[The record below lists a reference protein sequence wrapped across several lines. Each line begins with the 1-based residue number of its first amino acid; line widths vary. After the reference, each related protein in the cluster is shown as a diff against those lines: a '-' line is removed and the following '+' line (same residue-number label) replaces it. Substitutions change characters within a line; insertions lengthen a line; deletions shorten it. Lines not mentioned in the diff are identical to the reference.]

1 MPSTTTVSRAA
12 RAARH
17 TALTTA
23 LAVCAVIGALSLVKY
38 QSAVGELHRLTAR
51 STGKVTATEPGAAT
65 VEWAGPRLTVP
76 ISGSTPPVG
85 TPTEVAYDPAD
96 PANAI
101 IPGAA
106 VLTAA
111 DRSRDGVLFTALVAA
126 MVLLTDAW
134 LLITRRTAA
143 HRLPSELK
151 VRRITMRKGLLTRTW
166 LETDHVWIPVYF
178 EPELLMLPAPTTVTA
193 HGNPAQHRLIAVD
206 LPDGRTLYPSGRTRT
221 TEPPGRRTDSPTHP
235 DAYTETRA
243 RTASRW
249 RNQLWVDA
257 ALVVPAPL
265 IGALWAYLD
274 NGGIMS
280 WLAATALTGAAA
292 LWWAAIRGSDPT

>member
-1 MPSTTTVSRAA
+1 MLSRTTVSRVA
-12 RAARH
+12 RSTRH
-17 TALTTA
+17 TALATA
-23 LAVCAVIGALSLVKY
+23 LVLAVCAVIGALSLAKY
-38 QSAVGELHRLTAR
+38 QSAVGELHTLTAR
-51 STGKVTATEPGAAT
+51 STGRVTATEPGTAT
-65 VEWAGPRLTVP
+65 VEWAGPQLKVP
-76 ISGSTPPVG
+76 ISGSTPQVG

-111 DRSRDGVLFTALVAA
+111 DRSRDGVLFTALLAA

-134 LLITRRTAA
+134 LLITRRRAA
-143 HRLPSELK
+143 CRPPSELK
-151 VRRITMRKGLLTRTW
+151 IRRITMRRGLLTRTW

-193 HGNPAQHRLIAVD
+193 HGRRLIAVD
-206 LPDGRTLYPSGRTRT
+206 LPDGRKLYPSGRTRT

-235 DAYTETRA
+235 DSHTETRA
-243 RTASRW
+243 RTANRW
-249 RNQLWVDA
+249 RNQLRVDA

-274 NGGIMS
+274 NGGIAS
-280 WLAATALTGAAA
+280 WLGATALAAAAA